1 MKAAV
6 AVGTVLLLLGGVLVG
21 SGLLLAVRLA
31 GAPAGEAEALP
42 TVAPTADASPVGE
55 LPPAPVLMT
64 TPAPTPTPRSTAGLE
79 LEIAGL
85 VGQAGAEAGVSLI
98 ELAGGDPVSWSLDG
112 DQAFVAASTYKL
124 PLLMMEAQNVAA
136 GKVGPD
142 DQLCYDAGDWEDGYY
157 SDYEPGS
164 CFSRADL
171 ERRVGIDSDN
181 TAAHILVR
189 YDGGAEALNAYARA
203 HGATQSAFYD
213 PNVTTSSDLARLWQN
228 EAQGSAGGAHAQ
240 AYLYPLLTHTSYEE
254 GIPAGVP
261 PSTTV
266 VHKIGD
272 LDSEVNDAALVLNG
286 PRGSYVLV
294 VCTDGGSW
302 QLIAQVAQ
310 AVSQFEAS

>member
-6 AVGTVLLLLGGVLVG
+6 ALGAVLLLLGAASAG
-21 SGLLLAVRLA
+21 SGLLLAFRLA
-31 GAPAGEAEALP
+31 DPPSGQAEALP
-42 TVAPTADASPVGE
+42 AVASTAETSPAGE
-55 LPPAPVLMT
+55 LPPAPALVASQ
-64 TPAPTPTPRSTAGLE
+64 APTPTPRSTAGLE
-79 LEIAGL
+79 LQVAGL
-85 VGQAGAEAGVSLI
+85 AGEAGAEVSVSLV

-112 DQAFVAASTYKL
+112 DQPFVAASTYKL
-124 PLLMMEAQNVAA
+124 PLLMLEAQNVAA
-136 GKVGPD
+136 GTASPD
-142 DQLCYDAGDWEDGYY
+142 DQLCYDPGDWEDGYY

-164 CFSRADL
+164 CFTRAEL
-171 ERRVGIDSDN
+171 EHRVGIDSDN

-189 YDGGAEALNAYARA
+189 YDGGADALNAYAHA
-203 HGATQSAFYD
+203 HGATESAFYD

-240 AYLYPLLTHTSYEE
+240 AYLYPLLTHTSYEQ
-254 GIPAGVP
+254 GIPAGLP

-272 LDSEVNDAALVLNG
+272 LDSDVNDAALVLNG

-310 AVSQFEAS
+310 AVSQFEAG